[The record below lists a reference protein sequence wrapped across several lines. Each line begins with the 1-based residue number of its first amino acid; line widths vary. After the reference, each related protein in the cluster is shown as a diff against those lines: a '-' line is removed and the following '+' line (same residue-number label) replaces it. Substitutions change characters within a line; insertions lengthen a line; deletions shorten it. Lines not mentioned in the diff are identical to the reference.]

1 VARFVARVGAVNRLP
16 LLATAVALGLAVAAC
31 GSSASSSS
39 PGGGATTSLAGHP
52 AGSQPSVSAKM
63 ICSTE
68 ARTDIAASLGVT
80 AKVSTPTW
88 VNDVYSCTYTYPN
101 GVLTLSVKELDTKAQ
116 TTQVYNAYAT
126 QLGRRTT
133 SVAFGE
139 GAFLTTNGSVIVRK
153 DFKVL
158 DVDVSKLPVK
168 FGVPPQDRSSAALSV
183 AATVMGC
190 WTGS

>member
-1 VARFVARVGAVNRLP
+1 VRRFP
-16 LLATAVALGLAVAAC
+16 LLVAVVALGLVVAGC
-31 GSSASSSS
+31 GSSSSSS
-39 PGGGATTSLAGHP
+39 SAGGGTTASDAGHP
-52 AGSQPSVSAKM
+52 SGSQPSASAKM

-68 ARTDIAASLGVT
+68 AQNDIAASLGLK

-88 VNDVYSCTYTYPN
+88 VDHVYSCTYTYPT
-101 GVLTLSVKELDTKAQ
+101 GVLTLSVKELETAAQ
-116 TTQVYNAYAT
+116 TTQTYNGFAA

-133 SVAFGE
+133 QVAFGE
-139 GAFLTTNGSVIVRK
+139 GAFLTTNGGVIVRK

-158 DVDVSKLPVK
+158 DVDVTKLPLK

>member
-1 VARFVARVGAVNRLP
+1 VTRLP
-16 LLATAVALGLAVAAC
+16 LLAVAVAAGLALAGC
-31 GSSASSSS
+31 GSSSSSSS

-68 ARTDIAASLGVT
+68 AQTDIAASLGLK

-101 GVLTLSVKELDTKAQ
+101 GVITLSVKELDTKAQ
-116 TTQVYNAYAT
+116 TTQVYNTYAA

-139 GAFLTTNGSVIVRK
+139 GAFLTTDGSVIVRK

-158 DVDVSKLPVK
+158 HVDISKLPTK
-168 FGVPPQDRSSAALSV
+168 FGVPAQDRSSAALAV

>member
-1 VARFVARVGAVNRLP
+1 
-16 LLATAVALGLAVAAC
+16 
-31 GSSASSSS
+31 
-39 PGGGATTSLAGHP
+39 
-52 AGSQPSVSAKM
+52 M

-68 ARTDIAASLGVT
+68 AQTDIASSLGLKAT
-80 AKVSTPTW
+80 VSAPTW
-88 VNDVYSCTYTYPN
+88 IDHVYSCTYTYPT
-101 GVLTLSVKELDTKAQ
+101 GVLTLSVKELDTAAQ
-116 TTQVYNAYAT
+116 TTATYNGFAA

-133 SVAFGE
+133 DVAFGN

-158 DVDVSKLPVK
+158 DVDVSKLPIK